1 MFALVD
7 CNNFY
12 ASCERVFRPEWRQRP
27 IAVLSNNDGCL
38 IARSDEVK
46 AMGYKLGASYFKVR
60 KQLAR
65 DGVIVRSSNYALYGD
80 LSQRVMGCL
89 EELAPVVE
97 VYSIDEA
104 FLDLHGMRDL
114 EAFGHHIAETVKTWT
129 AIPVSIGIAPTK
141 TLAKM
146 ANRIGKT
153 MKDTGN
159 VHVMQP
165 PYPLDRVPIEDVWG
179 IGRRLS
185 QRLRRMGIGTARELA
200 DLDCMTARKSFSIVM
215 ERTVRELRGESCIPM
230 EDVPPDAQHLMVSR
244 GFKGRVTTKNHLQEA
259 VATYATRAAE
269 KARAKHVYA
278 GTLQIFIRTCPFAK
292 GSRYV
297 NNASWRF
304 LEPCNDTLSL
314 VKAASTCLDAIW
326 KEGYAYQKAG
336 VMLTDLITADK
347 KPTPLFEKTS
357 EQSTRE
363 LMRVVDQMNHRYG
376 RETLRIT
383 SSGYDRP
390 WMMAREFLS
399 PSYTTR
405 WDDIPTVRA

>member
-179 IGRRLS
+179 IGRHLS